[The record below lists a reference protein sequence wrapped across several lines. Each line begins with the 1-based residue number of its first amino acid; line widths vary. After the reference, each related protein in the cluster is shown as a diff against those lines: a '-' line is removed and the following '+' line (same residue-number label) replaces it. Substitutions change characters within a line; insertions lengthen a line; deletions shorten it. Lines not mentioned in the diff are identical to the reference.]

1 MFCTVNLPLYGNE
14 VIPITA
20 MYKGQQQVVTM
31 NQVISDLNTEFMN
44 KITQIQKD
52 NLYDEYDINSN
63 RAEWKDILAI
73 YSVKLSNGNNEAD
86 VITLNDEKV
95 NLLKQIFWEMNE
107 VSFTKD
113 EETYQETTYNILTGT
128 ETKTVTK
135 VKLHIKVTG
144 KTTNEMADKYNFNQ
158 AQREQLAELTNEKY
172 ASMWSSVIYGSSVG
186 SNELHKQEMLEDNL
200 IGVGMDLVPESNGVL
215 AL

>member
-1 MFCTVNLPLYGNE
+1 MEKQEAIDYLNNLQPGMFCTVNLPLYGNE

-113 EETYQETTYNILTGT
+113 EETYQETTYNILT
-128 ETKTVTK
+128 
-135 VKLHIKVTG
+135 
-144 KTTNEMADKYNFNQ
+144 
-158 AQREQLAELTNEKY
+158 
-172 ASMWSSVIYGSSVG
+172 
-186 SNELHKQEMLEDNL
+186 
-200 IGVGMDLVPESNGVL
+200 
-215 AL
+215 

>member
-1 MFCTVNLPLYGNE
+1 
-14 VIPITA
+14 
-20 MYKGQQQVVTM
+20 
-31 NQVISDLNTEFMN
+31 
-44 KITQIQKD
+44 
-52 NLYDEYDINSN
+52 
-63 RAEWKDILAI
+63 
-73 YSVKLSNGNNEAD
+73 
-86 VITLNDEKV
+86 
-95 NLLKQIFWEMNE
+95 MNE

-186 SNELHKQEMLEDNL
+186 SNDIVAVAVAQ
-200 IGVGMDLVPESNGVL
+200 IGNVGGQPYWSWYGFSSRVEWCANECGYIEAGIIPKFAGCQSEGVDWFKTCGL
-215 AL
+215 RKDRDFSPKAGVIIK

>member
-1 MFCTVNLPLYGNE
+1 MEKQEAIDYLNNLQPGMFCTVNLPLYGNE

-113 EETYQETTYNILTGT
+113 EETYQETTHF
-128 ETKTVTK
+128 V
-135 VKLHIKVTG
+135 
-144 KTTNEMADKYNFNQ
+144 
-158 AQREQLAELTNEKY
+158 
-172 ASMWSSVIYGSSVG
+172 SSA
-186 SNELHKQEMLEDNL
+186 
-200 IGVGMDLVPESNGVL
+200 IG
-215 AL
+215 

>member
-1 MFCTVNLPLYGNE
+1 MEKQEAIDYLNNLQPGMFCTVNLPLYGNE
-14 VIPITA
+14 VIQITA

-95 NLLKQIFWEMNE
+95 NL
-107 VSFTKD
+107 
-113 EETYQETTYNILTGT
+113 
-128 ETKTVTK
+128 
-135 VKLHIKVTG
+135 
-144 KTTNEMADKYNFNQ
+144 
-158 AQREQLAELTNEKY
+158 
-172 ASMWSSVIYGSSVG
+172 
-186 SNELHKQEMLEDNL
+186 
-200 IGVGMDLVPESNGVL
+200 
-215 AL
+215 

>member
-1 MFCTVNLPLYGNE
+1 LEKQEAIDYLNNLQPGMFCTVNLPLYGNE

-113 EETYQETTYNILTGT
+113 EETYQETTYNILT
-128 ETKTVTK
+128 
-135 VKLHIKVTG
+135 
-144 KTTNEMADKYNFNQ
+144 
-158 AQREQLAELTNEKY
+158 
-172 ASMWSSVIYGSSVG
+172 
-186 SNELHKQEMLEDNL
+186 
-200 IGVGMDLVPESNGVL
+200 
-215 AL
+215 

>member
-1 MFCTVNLPLYGNE
+1 LEKQEAIDYLNNLQPGMFCTVNLPLYGNE

-52 NLYDEYDINSN
+52 NPYDEYDINSN
-63 RAEWKDILAI
+63 KAEWTDILAI

-95 NLLKQIFWEMNE
+95 NL
-107 VSFTKD
+107 
-113 EETYQETTYNILTGT
+113 
-128 ETKTVTK
+128 
-135 VKLHIKVTG
+135 
-144 KTTNEMADKYNFNQ
+144 
-158 AQREQLAELTNEKY
+158 
-172 ASMWSSVIYGSSVG
+172 
-186 SNELHKQEMLEDNL
+186 
-200 IGVGMDLVPESNGVL
+200 
-215 AL
+215 